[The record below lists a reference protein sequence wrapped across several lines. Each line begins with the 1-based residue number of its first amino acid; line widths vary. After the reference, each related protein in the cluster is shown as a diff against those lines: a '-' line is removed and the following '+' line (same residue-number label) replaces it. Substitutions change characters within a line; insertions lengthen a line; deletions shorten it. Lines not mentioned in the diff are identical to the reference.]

1 MFDVGKRPLR
11 GPKIHIKHLPSN
23 IEHPVLSRVSFAAI
37 DFESA
42 GIRKGGTDVAVQI
55 GVARMQGGV
64 LGEQFTSFLATDQPI
79 TWSAQKV
86 HGIRAED
93 LVDAPTLTALW
104 PRLKGLLEGCWVV
117 AHGAATEKRFLR
129 AFPFHGFGPWLDTLK
144 LSRAIWPELP
154 SYALGDLIT
163 RLGLEDELRT
173 AHDRFRW
180 HDALSD
186 ALASLIL
193 LRHIIQEA
201 GVAHESPELLLRA
214 DDSFHHRLRAQQ
226 RP

>member
-1 MFDVGKRPLR
+1 M
-11 GPKIHIKHLPSN
+11 
-23 IEHPVLSRVSFAAI
+23 LSRVSFAAI

-64 LGEQFTSFLATDQPI
+64 LGETFTSFLSTDQPI

-86 HGIRAED
+86 HGIRTED
-93 LVDAPTLTALW
+93 LAGAPTLTALW
-104 PRLKGLLEGCWVV
+104 PKIKGLLEGQWIV

-129 AFPFHGFGPWLDTLK
+129 ACPFHGFGPWLDTLK
-144 LSRAIWPELP
+144 LSRAVWPELP
-154 SYALGDLIT
+154 SYALGDLVT
-163 RLGLEDELRT
+163 TLGLEDQLRA
-173 AHDRFRW
+173 AHERFRW

-193 LRHIIQEA
+193 LRHIVTETA
-201 GVAHESPELLLRA
+201 VESEPPELLLRA
-214 DDSFHHRLRAQQ
+214 DDSFHHRLRAQN
-226 RP
+226 RSRIL

>member
-1 MFDVGKRPLR
+1 MTV
-11 GPKIHIKHLPSN
+11 
-23 IEHPVLSRVSFAAI
+23 SRTPFAAI

-55 GVARMQGGV
+55 GIARMLGGT
-64 LGEQFTSFLATDQPI
+64 LGETFTSYLTTDQQI

-86 HGIRAED
+86 HGIRKED
-93 LVDAPTLTALW
+93 LDGAPTLTTLW
-104 PRLKGLLEGCWVV
+104 PRLKGLMEGSWIV

-129 AFPFHGFGPWLDTLK
+129 AFPFHGFGPWVDTLK
-144 LSRAIWPELP
+144 LARAVWPELP
-154 SYALGDLIT
+154 SYALGDLIGS
-163 RLGLEDELRT
+163 LALEDELRT
-173 AHDRFRW
+173 CHANFRW

-193 LRHIIQEA
+193 LRRIIVETSIECEPSHI
-201 GVAHESPELLLRA
+201 LLRA
-214 DDSFHHRLRAQQ
+214 DDSFHHRMRAR

>member
-1 MFDVGKRPLR
+1 MSDV
-11 GPKIHIKHLPSN
+11 SDTSD
-23 IEHPVLSRVSFAAI
+23 IENLTSYISMIVSETPFAAI

-55 GVARMQGGV
+55 GIGRMQGGV
-64 LGEQFTSFLATDQPI
+64 LGETFTSYLAADQEI

-86 HGIRAED
+86 HGIRKED
-93 LVDAPTLTALW
+93 LAGAPTLTTLW
-104 PRLKGLLEGCWVV
+104 PRLKSLLEGNWIV

-129 AFPFHGFGPWLDTLK
+129 AFPFHGFGPWVDTLK
-144 LSRAIWPELP
+144 LSRAVWPELP
-154 SYALGDLIT
+154 SYALGDLIGT
-163 RLGLEDELRT
+163 LGLEDELR
-173 AHDRFRW
+173 ANHAAFRW

-193 LRHIIQEA
+193 LRRIVGETAINGEPA
-201 GVAHESPELLLRA
+201 ELLLRA
-214 DDSFHHRLRAQQ
+214 DDSFHHRLRAR